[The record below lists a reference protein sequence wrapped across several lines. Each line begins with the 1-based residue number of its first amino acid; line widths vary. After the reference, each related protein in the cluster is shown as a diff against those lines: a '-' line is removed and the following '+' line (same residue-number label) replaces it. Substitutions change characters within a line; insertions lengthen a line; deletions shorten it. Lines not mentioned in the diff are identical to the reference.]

1 MCNIKLKV
9 SLLSLLVVNLAAFDA
24 WAEGS
29 YLDRNASRAQVLKAL
44 KNTRSISKASPA
56 RRAHSRPSRAA
67 SKSSR
72 TASRSSRVSARS
84 SRVSAKGSKSK
95 RVRKIVREPLP
106 TSEGNPNAGPASF
119 RLQFQINSAQLDP
132 KTIPFL
138 DTIGELLHREELKGY
153 SFVVEGHTDASGSEI
168 YNRDLSQ
175 RRAEAV
181 RNYLVEKHGIDGE
194 RLTIRGW
201 GESRLMNGT
210 NPYDAVNRRVTF
222 SAPEEIEAERSVSG
236 AIPAA
241 PEGS

>member
-9 SLLSLLVVNLAAFDA
+9 SLLSLLVVSLAAFDA

-44 KNTRSISKASPA
+44 KNTRSISKAPT
-56 RRAHSRPSRAA
+56 RRAHSKSSRT
-67 SKSSR
+67 SSRSSR

-95 RVRKIVREPLP
+95 RVRQIVREPLP
-106 TSEGNPNAGPASF
+106 TSEGNPNAGPVSF
-119 RLQFQINSAQLDP
+119 RLQFRINSAQLDP

-181 RNYLVEKHGIDGE
+181 RNYLVEKHGVDGE

-222 SAPEEIEAERSVSG
+222 SAPEEIEAERSVSK